1 MKPTLIKTFM
11 SAHKII
17 YQLTRGWIGH
27 YALHH
32 RFLLLRNTGR
42 KSGKNYFTPLS
53 YFKDG
58 NNHILVASNWGQTD
72 HPQWYKNLL
81 KEPETLIQVRS
92 RKIPVRVKLTEGQE
106 YVRLW
111 MLVTRLNRHY
121 VRYQAKMDRKIPIV
135 VLEPVHRKVY

>member
-1 MKPTLIKTFM
+1 VQAIQGRKFSYKCSQP
-11 SAHKII
+11 AHLF
-17 YQLTRGWIGH
+17 QRGGV
-27 YALHH
+27 LSS
-32 RFLLLRNTGR
+32 R
-42 KSGKNYFTPLS
+42 KSGKKYLTPLS

-58 NNHILVASNWGQTD
+58 NNYILVASNWGQAD

-92 RKIPVRVKLTEGQE
+92 KKIPVRMKQSDEQD

-121 VRYQAKMDRKIPIV
+121 VRYQARMDRKIPIV
-135 VLEPVHRKVY
+135 VLEPVQRKVF

>member
-1 MKPTLIKTFM
+1 ML
-11 SAHKII
+11 AHKLI
-17 YQLTRGWIGH
+17 YRLTRGLVGH
-27 YALHH
+27 NALFH
-32 RFLLLRNTGR
+32 RFLLLRTTGR
-42 KSGKNYFTPLS
+42 NSGKRYLTPLS

-58 NNHILVASNWGQTD
+58 NNHILVASNWGQAD

-92 RKIPVRVKLTEGQE
+92 RKIPVRVKHPDGQE

-121 VRYQAKMDRKIPIV
+121 VRYQSRMDRKIPIV
-135 VLEPVHRKVY
+135 VLEPVHRKV